1 MIVTHFLPKFQ
12 VSVESGQ
19 LAVRSAL
26 EKLLTQLEPLN
37 LDVEEAGTIE
47 LVLAEALN
55 NVVEHGYPPSS
66 KGGAIDISCSH
77 EHDGLHFEICDQGLP
92 MPDGETPI
100 GSKVDLNVPMQD
112 MPEGGFGWFL
122 IKDLAK
128 DIDYARQGNSN
139 HLRLRL
145 NVRGA

>member
-12 VSVESGQ
+12 VSVQSGQ

-26 EKLLTQLEPLN
+26 EKLLTQLEPLH

-66 KGGAIDISCSH
+66 EGGAIDISCSH
-77 EHDGLHFEICDQGLP
+77 KRDGLHFEICDQGLP
-92 MPDGETPI
+92 MPSGETPI

-145 NVRGA
+145 NVRCA